1 MGYIKFDNDQLVNLE
16 YSLTKEMV
24 RSNRAGS
31 YTCSTILGCNT
42 RKYHGLLICPQPD
55 LNHQHFVLLSKVD
68 ETVIQRNTEF
78 NIGVNRF
85 PGTYNPKGHKYVREF
100 NADVIPKVT
109 YSVGGVILT
118 KETLFVSQ
126 KEMVMIRYTLV
137 QAKSPTRLRIRPFM
151 AFRNIH
157 SLSKQN
163 LNARTQYREIP
174 GGIAT
179 GLYDKVSELNMQF
192 SKKDVEYFHIPDWYQ
207 NFEYYQE
214 RDRGFPFHEDLY
226 TSGYF
231 EFDIAMGESV
241 IFSASTSEVLYA
253 GISRIFAN
261 ELNRRIPRNTFENCL
276 LNSAQQFV
284 ITHRNKTELIAGYP
298 WYSRQGRFTFI
309 SVAGFCH
316 QPIILND
323 CRAVIKNMI
332 EEMQGPCFPEWGY
345 GEEANFDSADTGLWF
360 FWAIQ
365 NIMNAGDSPEKI
377 WKNYGSVIKY
387 ILDAYRDG
395 AIKGV
400 SMHSNG
406 MLYISEEYASITWMN
421 AQVNGKAATPRYGFV
436 SEVNA
441 LWYNALKFALQLSHS
456 SNKQFYE
463 SWLPIAKKVQEHYGQ
478 VFWNPARQCL
488 YDFVSE
494 SFANAQVRPNQLLAV
509 SLPYSPLG
517 EQQQKH
523 IVDRV
528 AQELLTPRG
537 LRSLSPNDMRYK
549 GRYTGNEYERNL
561 AFHQGTVWPWLLG
574 HFAEAYL
581 KIYGTFGLD
590 TIEALYHGF
599 EETML
604 EEGVGT
610 ICEVYE
616 GDPPHQGGGAVSFAA
631 SVSELLRTKYII
643 DKYVE
648 NRQKI

>member
-55 LNHQHFVLLSKVD
+55 FNHQHFVLLSKVD

-100 NADVIPKVT
+100 NANVIPMVT

-118 KETLFVSQ
+118 KETLFVSH

-163 LNARTQYREIP
+163 LNAKTQYREIP
-174 GGIAT
+174 GGIAI
-179 GLYDKVSELNMQF
+179 GLYDKVSELNMQL

-241 IFSASTSEVLYA
+241 IFSASTSEVPYA

-261 ELNRRIPRNTFENCL
+261 ELKRRIPRNTFENCL

-298 WYSRQGRFTFI
+298 WCSRQGRFTFI
-309 SVAGFCH
+309 SLAGFCH
-316 QPIILND
+316 QPSILDD

-332 EEMQGPCFPEWGY
+332 EEMQGPFFPEWGY
-345 GEEANFDSADTGLWF
+345 GKEANFDSADTGLWF

-365 NIMNAGDSPEKI
+365 NIMDAGDSPEKI
-377 WKNYGSVIKY
+377 WKNYGSVIKC

-395 AIKGV
+395 AIKSV

-406 MLYISEEYASITWMN
+406 MLYISEEYPSITWMN
-421 AQVNGKAATPRYGFV
+421 AKVNGMAATPRYGFV
-436 SEVNA
+436 VEVNA
-441 LWYNALKFALQLSHS
+441 LWYNALRFALQLAQS

-463 SWLPIAKKVQEHYGQ
+463 SWLPIAKKVQESYAQ
-478 VFWNPARQCL
+478 VFWNPAKKCL
-488 YDFVSE
+488 YDFVAE
-494 SFANAQVRPNQLLAV
+494 SYANAQVRPNQLLAV

-537 LRSLSPNDMRYK
+537 VRSLSPNDMQYK

-631 SVSELLRTKYII
+631 SVSELLRIKYII
-643 DKYVE
+643 DKHVLS
-648 NRQKI
+648 RQKI